1 MRMSLKVSYWCKSI
15 RKFYKCALP
24 FTART
29 LSVIRGTRS
38 VRAMQDFFLIILR
51 ADRLW
56 WPNALARLFEF
67 RAGFLVPSRAWG
79 SYLFSPFHRS
89 TDYFL
94 GTIDRVRKERTYNRD
109 SPINDESAAIEIY
122 RRIPYSSLILDS
134 IKSYSP
140 RYWKIIVESHR
151 SEKGLLIIH
160 IFGKFKRALSLAPR
174 LC

>member
-1 MRMSLKVSYWCKSI
+1 MYVGIATTRV
-15 RKFYKCALP
+15 
-24 FTART
+24 
-29 LSVIRGTRS
+29 LSVIHGY
-38 VRAMQDFFLIILR
+38 VCAMQDFFLIIFLH

-109 SPINDESAAIEIY
+109 SLINDESAAIEIY
-122 RRIPYSSLILDS
+122 RRYPVLESNTRLHQIPFTAILKNYCRITS
-134 IKSYSP
+134 IRERPSNHPYL
-140 RYWKIIVESHR
+140 RKIQTCPFTLTAFLSQMPNV
-151 SEKGLLIIH
+151 SENFTRCY
-160 IFGKFKRALSLAPR
+160 IFSI
-174 LC
+174 